1 MFKVRRGLCTLLAA
15 VVHSERT
22 RARGVCRDGCVFG
35 DRAAPAVHA
44 PVPGLGEQ
52 HHLGV
57 HVTPAHRVPQT
68 LRLGGE
74 PVRQRTRLQPVALL
88 LRLRD
93 GSMGEDL
100 QQTHQ
105 RDCVTAFQ
113 HWVFY

>member
-1 MFKVRRGLCTLLAA
+1 MFKVRRGLRLLLAA

-22 RARGVCRDGCVFG
+22 RARGVRRHGRVLG

-57 HVTPAHRVPQT
+57 HVPPAHRVPEA

-74 PVRQRTRLQPVALL
+74 PVRQRTRL
-88 LRLRD
+88 
-93 GSMGEDL
+93 
-100 QQTHQ
+100 
-105 RDCVTAFQ
+105 
-113 HWVFY
+113 

>member
-1 MFKVRRGLCTLLAA
+1 MNYPEACVFKVRRRLCTHLAA

-22 RARGVCRDGCVFG
+22 PAWGVCLDGCVFG
-35 DRAAPAVHA
+35 GRAAPAVHSHL
-44 PVPGLGEQ
+44 PGLGEH

-57 HVTPAHRVPQT
+57 HVTTPHRVPQT

-74 PVRQRTRLQPVALL
+74 PVRQRSHLQSVGLL

-100 QQTHQ
+100 H
-105 RDCVTAFQ
+105 
-113 HWVFY
+113 